1 MPGHFTFYCNKI
13 EGDLA
18 FFDEVESKHAI
29 QVLRYGVGDEIHF
42 TNGAGLSMRGTIENA
57 SKGGFSVRIFESIQ
71 INKPLELHMLMAIL
85 KAGDR
90 MEWACEKITELG
102 VTQFTLF
109 QSDHGERGRVNVERL
124 QKVALSAMKQSHGA
138 WMPQIKV
145 VTFKEAMEMAK
156 HLACKYIAYC
166 GEGEKAG
173 MAEVKLPAAV
183 MIGPEGD
190 FSVKEFETAQNQG
203 WKPLDLGE
211 QILRTE
217 TAVVAVAAALRLR

>member
-1 MPGHFTFYCNKI
+1 
-13 EGDLA
+13 
-18 FFDEVESKHAI
+18 
-29 QVLRYGVGDEIHF
+29 VGDEIHF

-57 SKGGFSVRIFESIQ
+57 SKGGFSVRIIESIQ

-156 HLACKYIAYC
+156 HIAGKYIAYC

>member
-1 MPGHFTFYCNKI
+1 
-13 EGDLA
+13 
-18 FFDEVESKHAI
+18 
-29 QVLRYGVGDEIHF
+29 
-42 TNGAGLSMRGTIENA
+42 
-57 SKGGFSVRIFESIQ
+57 
-71 INKPLELHMLMAIL
+71 MLMAIL

-102 VTQFTLF
+102 VKEFTLF

-138 WMPQIKV
+138 WVPQIKV

-156 HLACKYIAYC
+156 HIAGKYIAYC

-190 FSVKEFETAQNQG
+190 FSVEEFEAAQNQG

>member
-57 SKGGFSVRIFESIQ
+57 NKGGFSVRIIESIQ

-102 VTQFTLF
+102 VTEFTLF

-156 HLACKYIAYC
+156 HIAGKYIAYC
-166 GEGEKAG
+166 GEGEKAV

-190 FSVKEFETAQNQG
+190 FSVKEFEAAQNQG

>member
-1 MPGHFTFYCNKI
+1 
-13 EGDLA
+13 
-18 FFDEVESKHAI
+18 
-29 QVLRYGVGDEIHF
+29 
-42 TNGAGLSMRGTIENA
+42 
-57 SKGGFSVRIFESIQ
+57 
-71 INKPLELHMLMAIL
+71 MLMAIL

-173 MAEVKLPAAV
+173 MAEVNLPAAV

>member
-57 SKGGFSVRIFESIQ
+57 NKGGFSVRIIESIQ

-102 VTQFTLF
+102 VTEFTLF

-156 HLACKYIAYC
+156 HIAGKYIAYC

>member
-1 MPGHFTFYCNKI
+1 MP
-13 EGDLA
+13 GDLA

-57 SKGGFSVRIFESIQ
+57 GKGGFSVRIFESIQ

-109 QSDHGERGRVNVERL
+109 QSDFVGHEAESRGMDATDQGGNIQRGDGNGETHRR
-124 QKVALSAMKQSHGA
+124 
-138 WMPQIKV
+138 
-145 VTFKEAMEMAK
+145 
-156 HLACKYIAYC
+156 
-166 GEGEKAG
+166 
-173 MAEVKLPAAV
+173 
-183 MIGPEGD
+183 
-190 FSVKEFETAQNQG
+190 
-203 WKPLDLGE
+203 
-211 QILRTE
+211 
-217 TAVVAVAAALRLR
+217 

>member
-1 MPGHFTFYCNKI
+1 
-13 EGDLA
+13 
-18 FFDEVESKHAI
+18 
-29 QVLRYGVGDEIHF
+29 
-42 TNGAGLSMRGTIENA
+42 MRGTIENA
-57 SKGGFSVRIFESIQ
+57 SKGGFSVRIIESIQ
-71 INKPLELHMLMAIL
+71 INKPWELHMLMAIL

>member
-57 SKGGFSVRIFESIQ
+57 NKGGFSVRIIESIQ

-102 VTQFTLF
+102 VTEFTLF

-156 HLACKYIAYC
+156 HIAGKYIAYC

-190 FSVKEFETAQNQG
+190 FSVKEFEAAQNHG

>member
-57 SKGGFSVRIFESIQ
+57 SKGGFSVRIIESIQ

-173 MAEVKLPAAV
+173 MAEVKLPSAV

-190 FSVKEFETAQNQG
+190 FSVKEFEAAQNQG

>member
-57 SKGGFSVRIFESIQ
+57 SKGGFSVRIIESIQ

-190 FSVKEFETAQNQG
+190 FSVKEIETAQNQG

>member
-13 EGDLA
+13 EGDVA

-57 SKGGFSVRIFESIQ
+57 SKGGFSVRIIESIQ

-190 FSVKEFETAQNQG
+190 FSVKEIETAQNQG

>member
-13 EGDLA
+13 EGDVA

-57 SKGGFSVRIFESIQ
+57 SKGGFSVRIIESIQ

-102 VTQFTLF
+102 VTQITLF
-109 QSDHGERGRVNVERL
+109 QSDHGERGKVNLERL

-173 MAEVKLPAAV
+173 MAEVKLPVAV

>member
-57 SKGGFSVRIFESIQ
+57 SKGGGSVRIIESIQ

-102 VTQFTLF
+102 VTEFTLF

-156 HLACKYIAYC
+156 HIAGKYIAYC

-190 FSVKEFETAQNQG
+190 FSVKEFEAAQNQG

>member
-1 MPGHFTFYCNKI
+1 
-13 EGDLA
+13 
-18 FFDEVESKHAI
+18 
-29 QVLRYGVGDEIHF
+29 VGDEVHF

-57 SKGGFSVRIFESIQ
+57 SKGGFSVRIIESIQ

>member
-57 SKGGFSVRIFESIQ
+57 NKGGFSVRIIESIQ

-102 VTQFTLF
+102 VTEFTLF

-156 HLACKYIAYC
+156 HIAGKYIAYC
-166 GEGEKAG
+166 GEGEKTG

-190 FSVKEFETAQNQG
+190 FSVKEFEAAQNQG

>member
-13 EGDLA
+13 EGDVA

-42 TNGAGLSMRGTIENA
+42 TDGGGLSMRGTIENA
-57 SKGGFSVRIFESIQ
+57 SKGGFSVRIIESIQ

-109 QSDHGERGRVNVERL
+109 QSDHGERGRVTVERL

-173 MAEVKLPAAV
+173 MAE
-183 MIGPEGD
+183 
-190 FSVKEFETAQNQG
+190 
-203 WKPLDLGE
+203 
-211 QILRTE
+211 
-217 TAVVAVAAALRLR
+217 AAAAQADTDAQ

>member
-57 SKGGFSVRIFESIQ
+57 SKGEVSVRIIESIQ

-102 VTQFTLF
+102 VTEFTLF

-156 HLACKYIAYC
+156 HIAGKYIAYC

-190 FSVKEFETAQNQG
+190 FSVKEFEAAQNQG

>member
-13 EGDLA
+13 EGDVA

-57 SKGGFSVRIFESIQ
+57 SKGGFSVRIIESIQ

-173 MAEVKLPAAV
+173 MAEVKLPVAV

-190 FSVKEFETAQNQG
+190 FSVKEFEAAQNQG

>member
-1 MPGHFTFYCNKI
+1 
-13 EGDLA
+13 
-18 FFDEVESKHAI
+18 
-29 QVLRYGVGDEIHF
+29 VGDEIHF
-42 TNGAGLSMRGTIENA
+42 TNGAGLSMLGTIENA
-57 SKGGFSVRIFESIQ
+57 SKGGFSVRIIESIQ

>member
-57 SKGGFSVRIFESIQ
+57 SKGGFSVRIIESIQ

-109 QSDHGERGRVNVERL
+109 QSDHGERGKVNLERL

-173 MAEVKLPAAV
+173 MAEVKLPVAV

-190 FSVKEFETAQNQG
+190 FSVKEFEAAQNQG